1 MFKTGTQYV
10 WSKTRR
16 PLFLRH
22 AQPHFVYYILQYEW
36 INVIVL
42 FLISFFVARLRFS
55 LVYLCVQFVS
65 SAAALH
71 FLVKWI
77 SSFIAPSSQGVYI
90 PCLNSFFVRTTP
102 NPDHSANEDL
112 FFHNVHGI
120 LSLCLKIIAVVNEG
134 EKVTTRHTS
143 WQLLAHLFL
152 RSLFLSSEERCATHC
167 MLTFWLGCMTAL
179 RGEFPSI
186 HRLVQAFI
194 YALLWLPRSS

>member
-1 MFKTGTQYV
+1 MCDRKLGYLF
-10 WSKTRR
+10 
-16 PLFLRH
+16 FLRH
-22 AQPHFVYYILQYEW
+22 AQPPFIYYILQYEW

-112 FFHNVHGI
+112 FFYNVHGI

-143 WQLLAHLFL
+143 WQLLAHLFW
-152 RSLFLSSEERCATHC
+152 RSLFLSSD
-167 MLTFWLGCMTAL
+167 GAL
-179 RGEFPSI
+179 RNSLYVNLLLVGLHDGFAWGVSI
-186 HRLVQAFI
+186 N
-194 YALLWLPRSS
+194 S